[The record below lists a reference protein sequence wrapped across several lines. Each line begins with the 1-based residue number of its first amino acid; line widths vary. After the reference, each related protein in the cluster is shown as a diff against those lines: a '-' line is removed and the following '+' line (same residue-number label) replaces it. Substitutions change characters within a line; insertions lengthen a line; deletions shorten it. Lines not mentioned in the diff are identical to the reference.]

1 MYFTLSIR
9 PNVSEEINWCTSPM
23 MNNKVNPSVENSTKI
38 SKVIDP
44 TNFQFNALSLSDKFP
59 KILFIYPSIYPNI
72 YLLKYLSIYFRVI
85 AVNSEGESEPL
96 ESNSI
101 NAVNPYSV
109 PSPPR
114 VRKKFSENKNKDNYV
129 HNQSNKITCQ

>member
-1 MYFTLSIR
+1 
-9 PNVSEEINWCTSPM
+9 M
-23 MNNKVNPSVENSTKI
+23 MNNKITPSVKNSTKI
-38 SKVIDP
+38 SKFFDSK
-44 TNFQFNALSLSDKFP
+44 NFQFNALSLPDKFP
-59 KILFIYPSIYPNI
+59 KCISIYPSIYPISI
-72 YLLKYLSIYFRVI
+72 YLSIELSIYFRVI